1 MSECRFCTVRFNLGK
16 ADHQR
21 AWSQLQNMDRRKYK
35 SYSNVVIAALNM
47 YFDNEHLGDLIA
59 EKVVSRLNVGV
70 GIQTVNIQPEPG
82 TSDDDI
88 AWDFLGDGIS
98 MLENGDFNSGKN

>member
-21 AWSQLQNMDRRKYK
+21 AWSQLQNMDRRKCK
-35 SYSNVVIAALNM
+35 SYSNIIITALNM
-47 YFDNEHLGDLIA
+47 YFDNENLADLIA

-70 GIQTVNIQPEPG
+70 GAQTVNTQSEFEAN
-82 TSDDDI
+82 SDDI
-88 AWDFLGDGIS
+88 VWDFLGDDIS
-98 MLENGDFNSGKN
+98 MLENGDFNSGKD